1 MKIFI
6 NDEELDFTLENEKT
20 CGDIL
25 NQLEIEFEKNNG
37 TIFSIKINDKEIG
50 AEEIETISA
59 KPIEEIE
66 NINIVSIFASDIIQ
80 TFKTL
85 CPKIEEIN
93 KDFEDLPI
101 YLQGTNQGKIPVI
114 LTKFADIFD
123 NLCHVISL
131 TPLFPETFNNIK
143 IDDKNFSDF
152 IKEFSPFLAD
162 FENAIKE
169 NDTVTIGDIAEY
181 EIKPRFESLIN
192 VIKEF

>member
-85 CPKIEEIN
+85 CTKVEEIN
-93 KDFEDLPI
+93 KDF
-101 YLQGTNQGKIPVI
+101 
-114 LTKFADIFD
+114 
-123 NLCHVISL
+123 
-131 TPLFPETFNNIK
+131 
-143 IDDKNFSDF
+143 
-152 IKEFSPFLAD
+152 
-162 FENAIKE
+162 
-169 NDTVTIGDIAEY
+169 
-181 EIKPRFESLIN
+181 
-192 VIKEF
+192 